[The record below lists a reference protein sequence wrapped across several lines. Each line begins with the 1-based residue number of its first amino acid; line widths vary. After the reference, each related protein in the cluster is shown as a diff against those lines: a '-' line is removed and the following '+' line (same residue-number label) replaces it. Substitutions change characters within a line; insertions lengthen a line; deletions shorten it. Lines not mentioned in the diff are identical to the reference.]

1 MCHQLDGHN
10 PLMTSST
17 TSMARKWVAAAGAA
31 AATALL
37 VALPAPAAAD
47 PLDDL
52 INYALTERYGT
63 LDGPLCLPFQ
73 ASYREW
79 QGWCTWWRRS
89 IALDRLAEM
98 TDLYGPRLS
107 GSQALEDV
115 RLDADFPCLGWYY
128 ALTYVSVSPY
138 FCAASVLAVD
148 RLDHGPAGPR
158 QRVQLLHGASDGA
171 WPHALHTRAS
181 LPVLTFVGNTF
192 HYVHRCRTGSAA
204 MSTRP

>member
-1 MCHQLDGHN
+1 
-10 PLMTSST
+10 MTSS
-17 TSMARKWVAAAGAA
+17 SSKMARKWAAAAA

-37 VALPAPAAAD
+37 VALPAPATAD

-63 LDGPLCLPFQ
+63 LDGPLCLSFL

-79 QGWCTWWRRS
+79 HGWYLAATQHRAGPPGRDDRPLRP
-89 IALDRLAEM
+89 ATVRLAGAGRR
-98 TDLYGPRLS
+98 TPRRGL
-107 GSQALEDV
+107 
-115 RLDADFPCLGWYY
+115 PCLGWYY
-128 ALTYVSVSPY
+128 TLTYVSVSPY
-138 FCAASVLAVD
+138 FCVAFILAVD

-192 HYVHRCRTGSAA
+192 YYVHRCHTGSAA
-204 MSTRP
+204 TSTRP